1 MFTLEFFGIKNNIS
15 DGNVILRSKLNATYK

>member
-15 DGNVILRSKLNATYK
+15 DDNVILRSKLNATYK